1 MYLLL
6 TTPYKSNMTQ
16 WKCPLCGKTECI
28 NELNNTIIS
37 FDCNTYKRA
46 IKVSQEILNL
56 SNIKRRKQLLNL
68 IFEHSLYNKREQ
80 GKELCYYYDEM
91 NRYSNTDTSRVNVA
105 ELLYPRSFSDKVNR
119 ILTNVSHIH
128 PDFGE
133 TVLKRLGVSSDM
145 SMYGRLFFSE
155 SDKEDKD
162 LGIITL
168 LTELGFLKEVSG
180 KSGYYYLTA
189 KAWERIEEIGHDTN
203 NSRQA
208 FIAMQFGNDTDSVYR
223 TIKESIIESGFE
235 PLRIDEKE
243 HNKQIVPE
251 ILYEINRSK
260 FVVFDLTTPN
270 YGAYYEAGYALGR
283 GKEVIACCSKK
294 SFENDKTRPHFDL
307 VQKSIVIYDGDDDLK
322 ERLIRRITATVR

>member
-1 MYLLL
+1 MTTLLIG
-6 TTPYKSNMTQ
+6 TNIADDAIISKNVESNMTQ

-28 NELNNTIIS
+28 NEPNNAVIS
-37 FDCNTYKRA
+37 FDCKTYKRA

-56 SNIKRRKQLLNL
+56 SNIKQKKQLLNL
-68 IFEHSLYNKREQ
+68 IFEHSLYNEREK
-80 GKELCYYYDEM
+80 GKELYYYYDVVS
-91 NRYSNTDTSRVNVA
+91 RYSNTDTSRVNVA

-128 PDFGE
+128 PEFGE
-133 TVLKRLGVSSDM
+133 TVLKRLGVSPDM
-145 SMYGRLFFSE
+145 SMYARLFFSE
-155 SDKEDKD
+155 SDTEDKD
-162 LGIITL
+162 LGITTL
-168 LTELGFLKEVSG
+168 LSELGFLKEVSG

-208 FIAMQFGNDTDSVYR
+208 FIAMQFGNDTDSVYKI
-223 TIKESIIESGFE
+223 IKESIIESGFE

-243 HNKQIVPE
+243 HNNQIVPE

-283 GKEVIACCSKK
+283 GKEVIACCSKETFK
-294 SFENDKTRPHFDL
+294 NDNTRPHFDL
-307 VQKSIVIYDGDDDLK
+307 AQKSIVMI
-322 ERLIRRITATVR
+322 

>member
-1 MYLLL
+1 MRHICQNPIHFIGKGAWIEQLCNVNSTCVSIGIPVHLIIIIAKFFTLL
-6 TTPYKSNMTQ
+6 
-16 WKCPLCGKTECI
+16 PL
-28 NELNNTIIS
+28 II
-37 FDCNTYKRA
+37 
-46 IKVSQEILNL
+46 Q
-56 SNIKRRKQLLNL
+56 
-68 IFEHSLYNKREQ
+68 
-80 GKELCYYYDEM
+80 
-91 NRYSNTDTSRVNVA
+91 RV
-105 ELLYPRSFSDKVNR
+105 FKDKV
-119 ILTNVSHIH
+119 
-128 PDFGE
+128 
-133 TVLKRLGVSSDM
+133 GVSSDM

-283 GKEVIACCSKK
+283 GIEVIARCRKK